1 MSVAAKRAE
10 LCRKKV
16 RRKRYFISL
25 FYTENELL
33 AMMDFMKEMTFLEHL
48 EELRVRVIHVAVILV
63 ISFGV
68 CYAFSNQIA
77 EFLLVPLRE
86 ALGPSNGKVIFTGL
100 LDKVMAELQIA
111 FWSCVL
117 LASPFWFREVW
128 LFIKPGLYDNEIKA
142 IRPFIFVGFLLFV
155 SGVAFGYYVIFP
167 FTFSTMMNAGVK
179 DVEAMLSVV
188 DYLLLASKILVLL
201 GLLFQLPN
209 VMLILGFMGLV
220 TKYSLRSWRRYMAII
235 FAVCAAILTPPDVV
249 SMMCV
254 WLPMMMLYELGIIAV
269 ALIVHPY
276 LKKRYLPED

>member
-1 MSVAAKRAE
+1 
-10 LCRKKV
+10 
-16 RRKRYFISL
+16 
-25 FYTENELL
+25 
-33 AMMDFMKEMTFLEHL
+33 MMDFMKEMTFLEHL

>member
-1 MSVAAKRAE
+1 
-10 LCRKKV
+10 
-16 RRKRYFISL
+16 
-25 FYTENELL
+25 
-33 AMMDFMKEMTFLEHL
+33 MMDFMKEMTFLEHL

-63 ISFGV
+63 ISFGI
-68 CYAFSNQIA
+68 CYGFSNQIS
-77 EFLLVPLRE
+77 EFLLIPLRE
-86 ALGPSNGKVIFTGL
+86 ALGPTNGKVIFTGL

-111 FWSCVL
+111 FWSSVL

-155 SGVAFGYYVIFP
+155 AGVSFGYYVIFP
-167 FTFSTMMNAGVK
+167 FTFSTIMNAGVQN
-179 DVEAMLSVV
+179 VEAMLSVV

-235 FAVCAAILTPPDVV
+235 FAVCSAILTPPDVV

-269 ALIVHPY
+269 AWIVHPY